1 MWDRKNLKILDTND
15 QLISQVPE
23 LDEDVSLNLASC
35 CLSRGQMAVLSQTDG
50 QEKLSLWDVSDPLR
64 VTRSKSQYFKL
75 GLPSDLE
82 FPMKMDKH
90 FIVISTIQNETT
102 RFYFFW
108 QKTLKLHW
116 RKEFDEKPCL
126 RQGPVAPICF
136 KAK

>member
-1 MWDRKNLKILDTND
+1 MWDRKNLKLLDNND

-23 LDEDVSLNLASC
+23 LDEDVSWNLASC

-50 QEKLSLWDVSDPLR
+50 QEKLSLWDVSDPLK

-90 FIVISTIQNETT
+90 FIIEEYKPYEHLLQV
-102 RFYFFW
+102 
-108 QKTLKLHW
+108 
-116 RKEFDEKPCL
+116 DEHFIAVNNLAVTGK
-126 RQGPVAPICF
+126 
-136 KAK
+136 